1 MNARTNRRLNRLNPS
16 ALAAAT
22 LMITLA
28 GVASAATI
36 KISDPAP
43 TYSDSK
49 NPDPRATI
57 AGYKASISSY
67 LDSKN
72 PANSGSGFFTKSW
85 DAWNKTQTNKWTL
98 KDGGKLEGEFD
109 VSTFRT
115 WIDGTGLGG
124 VTFRM
129 NFTPKGK
136 DPVKWVWSQA
146 LDDNYDAVSPP
157 WPGPGG
163 KQRYEMDVKSG
174 STSPAYPFTYA
185 DQHFYDQ
192 PSAYTVKDTTVFF
205 HAIVLLVAIDDANR
219 TMTTYE
225 GISYGWDLTSVP
237 TPGSLALLGLGGLVA
252 ARRRR

>member
-1 MNARTNRRLNRLNPS
+1 MNARSNTRLNTVA
-16 ALAAAT
+16 ALT
-22 LMITLA
+22 SVLMMVAFAGLA
-28 GVASAATI
+28 PAATI

-43 TYSDSK
+43 TYKDAK
-49 NPDPRATI
+49 DPDPRATEK
-57 AGYKASISSY
+57 GYKASITSY
-67 LDSKN
+67 LDAKN
-72 PANSGSGFFTKSW
+72 PANSGTGFFGKSW
-85 DAWNKTQTNKWTL
+85 DAWNKGQTDKWTL

-115 WIDGTGLGG
+115 WIDGAGKGG

-136 DPVKWVWSQA
+136 DPTKWVWSQG
-146 LDDNYDAVSPP
+146 LDDNYDGVSPP
-157 WPGPGG
+157 WTGPGG
-163 KQRYEMDVKSG
+163 KQRYEMDVASG
-174 STSPAYPFTYA
+174 ATNPAYPHTYP

-192 PSAYTVKDTTVFF
+192 PAAFTVKDTTVYF
-205 HAIVLLVAIDDANR
+205 HAVVLLVAIDSATR